1 MHAGSAMGALLMTE
15 AVADPDKRAQNTVAT
30 LFMMTSPSPGV
41 FRDRQRIAEFALTH
55 HIATVFV
62 LRELRPLTS
71 QLLTHLMP
79 HNSAA

>member
-30 LFMMTSPSPGV
+30 LFMMTSPGV
-41 FRDRQRIAEFALTH
+41 FRDRQRITEFALTH

-79 HNSAA
+79 HTSAA